1 MKPKLETYGL
11 SVCFA
16 MVVSLV
22 ISMSIAGYALLEIV
36 TPELTMS
43 SYEYDKYQTNEAY
56 WKSNNSCSNEERSV
70 AKPGNEELTKQRSEA
85 FAKEIESEKREGS
98 QSLMQ
103 CFMFILVSGISLCI
117 HWIIARKARIA

>member
-1 MKPKLETYGL
+1 MKSKLETYGL

-36 TPELTMS
+36 TPEVTMS
-43 SYEYDKYQTNEAY
+43 SYEYEKYQTNESY
-56 WKSNNSCSNEERSV
+56 WKSNGSCSKEESSAV
-70 AKPGNEELTKQRSEA
+70 KPGDEELTKQRSAA
-85 FAKEIESEKREGS
+85 FAKEIENEKRVGF

-103 CFMFILVSGISLCI
+103 CLLFIATSAVSLCI